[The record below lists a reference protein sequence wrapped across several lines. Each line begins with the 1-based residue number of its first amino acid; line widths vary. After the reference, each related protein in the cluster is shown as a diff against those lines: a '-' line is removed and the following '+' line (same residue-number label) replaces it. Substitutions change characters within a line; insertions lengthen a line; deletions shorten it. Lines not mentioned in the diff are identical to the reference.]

1 MADFNYNVLEDHT
14 FDEKGSTFL
23 SLRLIQWGV
32 PQGETDEESPIR
44 VDLRKWNIRDGKEMP
59 NHGFSFLT
67 DQGPHELTH
76 TLIDCGY
83 GETRRVLQGLSKRDD
98 FRESVETMYDE
109 DVPNDGGDY
118 YDPRKALL
126 GGL

>member
-1 MADFNYNVLEDHT
+1 MADFKYNVLEDHA

-23 SLRLIQWGV
+23 SLRKIQWGV
-32 PQGETDEESPIR
+32 EQGELDEITPVR

-59 NHGFSFLT
+59 NRGFSFLT

-76 TLIDCGY
+76 TLIDCGF
-83 GETRRVLQGLSKRDD
+83 GETKTILQKLSERDN
-98 FRESVETMYDE
+98 FKESVENLYVE
-109 DVPNDGGDY
+109 DAPNNNGEY